1 MSTDNAKEDD
11 ITVVEEKD
19 GSVTV
24 EMPQEL
30 APEGEDSSES
40 QEARED
46 QDQPGDTDA
55 IREARR
61 NRRKAKKEYIKRTN
75 EEKDQ
80 RLQLLQRQNE
90 DLMRRLSQVERRTV
104 ESDIH
109 RLDKMIEDEE
119 LKYRYWD
126 AKRKEA
132 FTSRDA
138 ETFARAE
145 EALNEAKGRLY
156 QMKSAKQKVA
166 ETSAEPQVDTRVV
179 RRAKDWMEKND
190 WYDPEGRD
198 EDSQI
203 AKIIDKKLAEE
214 GLDPSSEDY
223 WEEFDSRLQ
232 KRLPHLYT
240 QRQERSERRPRTVVT
255 GSERESFGGGG
266 TVNFRLEPEQVR
278 AMKDAGFW
286 DDKVKRAKMIKRY
299 AESARNNRS

>member
-1 MSTDNAKEDD
+1 MSTETDKEDD

-24 EMPQEL
+24 EIPEAL
-30 APEGEDSSES
+30 APEGEEPS
-40 QEARED
+40 QEAGQGDE
-46 QDQPGDTDA
+46 DQPGDTDA

-90 DLMRRLSQVERRTV
+90 ELMRRLSQVERRTV

-119 LKYRYWD
+119 LKQRYWD
-126 AKRKEA
+126 TKRKEA

-138 ETFARAE
+138 EAFARAE

-156 QMKSAKQKVA
+156 QMKVAKQKVTEAPA
-166 ETSAEPQVDTRVV
+166 ELEVDNRVV
-179 RRAKDWMEKND
+179 RRAKEWMERND
-190 WYDPEGRD
+190 WYDPSGKD

-203 AKIIDKKLAEE
+203 AKVIDKKLTEE
-214 GLDPSSEDY
+214 GMDPASEDY

>member
-1 MSTDNAKEDD
+1 MSTEPTKDDD

-24 EMPQEL
+24 EMPEAL
-30 APEGEDSSES
+30 APEGEETPQDAS
-40 QEARED
+40 QGDE
-46 QDQPGDTDA
+46 DQPGDTDA

-80 RLQLLQRQNE
+80 RLQMLQRQNE
-90 DLMRRLSQVERRTV
+90 DLMRRLSQIERKTV
-104 ESDIH
+104 ESDMH

-119 LKYRYWD
+119 LKHRYWD
-126 AKRKEA
+126 TKRKEA

-138 ETFARAE
+138 EAFARAE

-156 QMKSAKQKVA
+156 QMRVAKQKA
-166 ETSAEPQVDTRVV
+166 ADAPAEPQVDTRVV
-179 RRAKDWMEKND
+179 RRAKDWMERND

-203 AKIIDKKLAEE
+203 AKIIDKKLTDE
-214 GLDPSSEDY
+214 GMDPASEDY
-223 WEEFDSRLQ
+223 WEEFDTRLQ

-255 GSERESFGGGG
+255 GSERESFGSGG

>member
-1 MSTDNAKEDD
+1 MGTEPTKEDD
-11 ITVVEEKD
+11 ITVVEEQD

-24 EMPQEL
+24 EMPEAL
-30 APEGEDSSES
+30 APEGEESSQDAS
-40 QEARED
+40 QGDE
-46 QDQPGDTDA
+46 DQPGDTDA

-61 NRRKAKKEYIKRTN
+61 NRRRAKKEYIKRTN

-80 RLQLLQRQNE
+80 RLQHLQRQNE
-90 DLMRRLSQVERRTV
+90 ELMRRLSQIERKTV
-104 ESDIH
+104 ESDLH

-119 LKYRYWD
+119 LKFRYWES
-126 AKRKEA
+126 KRKEA

-138 ETFARAE
+138 DAFARAE

-156 QMKSAKQKVA
+156 QMKTAKHNAAQPA
-166 ETSAEPQVDTRVV
+166 DEPAPDPRVI
-179 RRAKDWMEKND
+179 RRAKDWMERND

-203 AKIIDKKLAEE
+203 AKIIDKKLTEE
-214 GLDPSSEDY
+214 GLDPTSEDY
-223 WEEFDSRLQ
+223 WDEFDSRLQ

-240 QRQERSERRPRTVVT
+240 QRQGRTERRPRTVVT

>member
-1 MSTDNAKEDD
+1 MSTETTKEDD

-24 EMPQEL
+24 EMPESL
-30 APEGEDSSES
+30 APEGEEPS
-40 QEARED
+40 QEAGQGDE
-46 QDQPGDTDA
+46 DQPGDTDA

-90 DLMRRLSQVERRTV
+90 ELMRRLSQVERRTV

-119 LKYRYWD
+119 LKQRYWD
-126 AKRKEA
+126 TKRKEA

-138 ETFARAE
+138 EAFARAE

-156 QMKSAKQKVA
+156 QMKVAKQKVTEA
-166 ETSAEPQVDTRVV
+166 PAEPEVDNRVV
-179 RRAKDWMEKND
+179 RRAKEWMERND
-190 WYDPEGRD
+190 WYDPSGKD

-203 AKIIDKKLAEE
+203 AKIIDKKLTEE
-214 GLDPSSEDY
+214 GMDPASEDY

-286 DDKVKRAKMIKRY
+286 DDKAKRAKMIKRY
-299 AESARNNRS
+299 AEQARTNRS